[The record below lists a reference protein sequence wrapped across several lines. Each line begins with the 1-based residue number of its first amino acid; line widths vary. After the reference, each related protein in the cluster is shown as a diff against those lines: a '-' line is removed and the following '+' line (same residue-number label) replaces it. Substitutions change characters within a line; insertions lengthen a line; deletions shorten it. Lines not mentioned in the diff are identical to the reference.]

1 MPTTNNATRKVV
13 RPPKVTKAQKIATNF
28 KQWLVLRKEDDTIK
42 AEIDTL
48 RIGLLDDIAATG
60 EPDENGHVWIDL
72 PAPVEFTDAKGRTVT
87 YTSLKREL
95 RKTPANPLPD
105 PDKAEE
111 LLIEKDLWLTP
122 KQEKTI
128 RDLQVVLKFARIE
141 VTVDVDAVA
150 AAYFQGLISDDEYEE
165 ILTPVKETFA
175 FQPATS

>member
-1 MPTTNNATRKVV
+1 MPTTNNTRKVA
-13 RPPKVTKAQKIATNF
+13 RPPKVTKAQKIAADF
-28 KQWLVLRKEDDTIK
+28 KQWLVLRREDDTIK
-42 AEIDTL
+42 GEIDEL
-48 RIGLLDDIAATG
+48 RIGLLDDIEATG
-60 EPDENGHVWIDL
+60 EKDEAGHVWIDL
-72 PAPVEFTDAKGRTVT
+72 PAPIEWTDAKGRTVT

-128 RDLQVVLKFARIE
+128 KDLQVGLKFVRIE

-150 AAYFQGLISDDEYEE
+150 AAYFQGIISEEEYED